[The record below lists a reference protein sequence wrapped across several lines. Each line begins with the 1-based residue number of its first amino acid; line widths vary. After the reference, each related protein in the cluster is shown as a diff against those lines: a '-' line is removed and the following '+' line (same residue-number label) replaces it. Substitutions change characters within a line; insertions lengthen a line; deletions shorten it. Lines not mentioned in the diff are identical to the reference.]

1 MIILMR
7 TLLLSRQK
15 LWARVVS
22 NLCTGTCS
30 NKFNRARESKGWLVE
45 SYFRELSKHLLQ
57 FWDSFIHSYFFSSKC
72 KVNLLNLLITGHE
85 KNKLHVYLWWNT
97 STSTCSTRNDWVPKL
112 KLPIIPSVNSFDMAP
127 TTEVMR
133 FYLFRFFGFSR
144 VCKFIFIGFAFK
156 SSLHTNTTAFW
167 LFCFKYFL
175 YMMRKSTR
183 MPVVMQALMCNKYD

>member
-1 MIILMR
+1 MQSKLYR
-7 TLLLSRQK
+7 TY
-15 LWARVVS
+15 W
-22 NLCTGTCS
+22 
-30 NKFNRARESKGWLVE
+30 
-45 SYFRELSKHLLQ
+45 
-57 FWDSFIHSYFFSSKC
+57 
-72 KVNLLNLLITGHE
+72 LLIK

-133 FYLFRFFGFSR
+133 FYLFRFLGFSR

-156 SSLHTNTTAFW
+156 SSLYTNTTAFW